1 MFFIIFNAKI
11 ELLGMKEA
19 GYMTSKEKKKLRFE
33 YWKLLV
39 AQSANVDEFGEKNY
53 NIDQRILAVQ
63 DVFWA
68 LDLGVPAY
76 ADMDDLIRN
85 QTWRFNIDS
94 DGARYYTYINKDGS
108 IGDAISH
115 VPEDLKEFVDKKNNW
130 IR

>member
-39 AQSANVDEFGEKNY
+39 AQSANIDEFGEKNY

-108 IGDAISH
+108 IGDAVSH
-115 VPEDLKEFVDKKNNW
+115 VPEDLKKFVNKRQNC

>member
-1 MFFIIFNAKI
+1 
-11 ELLGMKEA
+11 MKEA

-108 IGDAISH
+108 IGDAINH
-115 VPEDLKEFVDKKNNW
+115 VPEDLRCFVDKKNNW

>member
-68 LDLGVPAY
+68 LGLGVPAY
-76 ADMDDLIRN
+76 DDMDNLIRN
-85 QTWRFNIDS
+85 QIWRFNIDS

-108 IGDAISH
+108 IGDAFSH
-115 VPEDLKEFVDKKNNW
+115 VPEDLKELVNKKLNC

>member
-1 MFFIIFNAKI
+1 
-11 ELLGMKEA
+11 MKEA

-68 LDLGVPAY
+68 LGLGVPAY
-76 ADMDDLIRN
+76 DDMDNLIRN
-85 QTWRFNIDS
+85 QIWRFNIDS

-108 IGDAISH
+108 IGDAFSH
-115 VPEDLKEFVDKKNNW
+115 VPEDLKELVNKKLNC

>member
-1 MFFIIFNAKI
+1 
-11 ELLGMKEA
+11 MKEA

-76 ADMDDLIRN
+76 ADMDDLIRS

-108 IGDAISH
+108 IGDAVSH
-115 VPEDLKEFVDKKNNW
+115 VPEDLKKFVNKRQNC

>member
-76 ADMDDLIRN
+76 DDMDNLIRN
-85 QTWRFNIDS
+85 QIWRFNIDS
-94 DGARYYTYINKDGS
+94 DGARYYTYVNKNGS
-108 IGDAISH
+108 IGDAINH
-115 VPEDLKEFVDKKNNW
+115 VPEDLRCFVDKKNNW